1 MEDSFI
7 DMPWRIGNAIKYL
20 IAYPFI
26 RIGFAIHGI
35 SWGKNWRIFGMPII
49 QRHRKSI
56 ILLGDGLSMRS
67 WRNSNPLVPSSPVS
81 LSTRKTGAIIKIGSN
96 CGMTGSK
103 IIAAE
108 SIEIGN
114 RVMIGAN
121 SAIVD
126 TDFHPLDPLE
136 RQRDVLNGKHRPVVI
151 ENDVFIGM
159 DSIILKGVTIGEGSV
174 IGAGSVVT
182 KDVPSGVIVAGNPV
196 KILKA
201 L

>member
-1 MEDSFI
+1 
-7 DMPWRIGNAIKYL
+7 
-20 IAYPFI
+20 
-26 RIGFAIHGI
+26 
-35 SWGKNWRIFGMPII
+35 
-49 QRHRKSI
+49 
-56 ILLGDGLSMRS
+56 
-67 WRNSNPLVPSSPVS
+67 
-81 LSTRKTGAIIKIGSN
+81 
-96 CGMTGSK
+96 MTGSK